1 MTRHERSA
9 REKQSSSSRRRERR
23 RSDDD
28 SDSVDSPSEADY
40 DSASSSD
47 RRSRPH
53 RRSSSRR
60 RRERSRES
68 SEDSDDRRK
77 RKRKV
82 SEEEIKEYLAKKAQK
97 KAMRVAKKLKTQTV
111 SGYSNDSNPFG
122 DSNLNEKFVWRKKI
136 EKDVTRGVPLDEFT
150 VKAEKKRQKERMAEI
165 EKVKKRREERAL
177 EKAQREEEMM
187 MLQRE
192 RARAEADDF
201 EKKEEEFHF
210 DQSKVRSK
218 IRLREGRTK
227 PIDILTKYL
236 DESDEFDVELDEPYM
251 VFKGLTAKEIE
262 ELHDDIKLHLG
273 LDRET
278 PTHVEY
284 WEALMVVCEWEL
296 GEARRKDAIDR
307 ARVRGEQPPAEL
319 LAEERGLHSSI
330 ETDVRNFLEG
340 QSYKELV
347 ALQTQIESDMRS
359 GKAKVVEFWEVVIK
373 RLHIY
378 KAKACLKEIHAKM
391 LRRHLF
397 RLEQPLQDK
406 HLEFEEEKIE
416 EEEIEEELK
425 DVRAF
430 SPEPITHEEA
440 EESGAEDGSF
450 SPQLLH
456 GEDNEEAIDPD
467 EDRVILEKKRLAFE
481 EEKQKRLKEAMAS
494 KPRPQPDDDF
504 EFRAKKVMG
513 AMEDGDAVFGSGAEV
528 NMDSQVYW
536 WHDKYRPRK
545 PKYFNRVHTGY
556 EWNKYNQTHYD
567 HDNPP
572 PKIVQGYKFN
582 IFYPDLVDKTKAPTY
597 FIEKDGDSSETCII
611 RFHAGPPYEDIAF
624 RIVNKEWEYSHKK
637 GYKCTFERG
646 ILHVYF
652 NFKRYRYRR

>member
-1 MTRHERSA
+1 MGRHERSKSS
-9 REKQSSSSRRRERR
+9 RSEKPSSSRRIKRR
-23 RSDDD
+23 RSNDD
-28 SDSVDSPSEADY
+28 SDSADSPSESDY
-40 DSASSSD
+40 SSD
-47 RRSRPH
+47 SSHNRRH
-53 RRSSSRR
+53 RRR
-60 RRERSRES
+60 RRESSPES
-68 SEDSDDRRK
+68 SDSGDTRSKSK
-77 RKRKV
+77 RKKV

-97 KAMRVAKKLKTQTV
+97 KAMRVAKKMKTQTV

-136 EKDVTRGVPLDEFT
+136 EKDVIHGVPLDEYT

-187 MLQRE
+187 LLQRE

-210 DQSKVRSK
+210 DQSKVRSR
-218 IRLREGRTK
+218 IRLLEGRTK
-227 PIDILTKYL
+227 PIDVLTKYL
-236 DESDEFDVELDEPYM
+236 DDSDEFDVELDEPYM
-251 VFKGLTAKEIE
+251 VFKGLTVKEIE

-273 LDRET
+273 LDRAT

-340 QSYKELV
+340 KSYKDLV
-347 ALQTQIESDMRS
+347 ALQAQIESEMRS
-359 GKAKVVEFWEVVIK
+359 GKAKVVEYWEAVVK

-391 LRRHLF
+391 LRKHLH
-397 RLEQPLQDK
+397 RLEQPLQDEMMK
-406 HLEFEEEKIE
+406 SEEEKIE
-416 EEEIEEELK
+416 EDESEEEAE
-425 DVRAF
+425 DARAF
-430 SPEPITHEEA
+430 SPEPITYEEA
-440 EESGAEDGSF
+440 QESEAEDGSF

-467 EDRVILEKKRLAFE
+467 EDRVILEKKRLAVLE
-481 EEKQKRLKEAMAS
+481 EQQKRLKEAMVSA
-494 KPRPQPDDDF
+494 KPRAQPEDDF
-504 EFRAKKVMG
+504 EVRAKKLMG
-513 AMEDGDAVFGSGAEV
+513 SMEDGDVVFGSGAEV
-528 NMDSQVYW
+528 NLDSQVYW

-582 IFYPDLVDKTKAPTY
+582 IFYPDLVDKIKAPTY

>member
-1 MTRHERSA
+1 MAKHDRSS
-9 REKQSSSSRRRERR
+9 RRDKPSSSRRTSHRHF
-23 RSDDD
+23 SDDD
-28 SDSVDSPSEADY
+28 S
-40 DSASSSD
+40 SSD
-47 RRSRPH
+47 EARRRNRRRSH
-53 RRSSSRR
+53 RRKRSSSP
-60 RRERSRES
+60 ET
-68 SEDSDDRRK
+68 SEDSGVDK
-77 RKRKV
+77 THKSRKV
-82 SEEEIKEYLAKKAQK
+82 SEDAIKEYLAKKAAK
-97 KAMRVAKKLKTQTV
+97 KAMNVAKKMKTQTV

-136 EKDVTRGVPLDEFT
+136 EKDVAHGVPLDEYT

-192 RARAEADDF
+192 RSRAEADDF

-210 DQSKVRSK
+210 DQSKVRSR
-218 IRLREGRTK
+218 IRLREGRMK
-227 PIDILTKYL
+227 PIDVLTKYL
-236 DESDEFDVELDEPYM
+236 DDSDEFDVELDEPYM
-251 VFKGLTAKEIE
+251 VFK
-262 ELHDDIKLHLG
+262 
-273 LDRET
+273 
-278 PTHVEY
+278 
-284 WEALMVVCEWEL
+284 ALMVVCEWEL
-296 GEARRKDAIDR
+296 GEARRKDTIDR

-330 ETDVRNFLEG
+330 ETDVKNFLEG
-340 QSYKELV
+340 KSYKDLV
-347 ALQTQIESDMRS
+347 GLQSQIESGMQ
-359 GKAKVVEFWEVVIK
+359 
-373 RLHIY
+373 
-378 KAKACLKEIHAKM
+378 IHAKI
-391 LRRHLF
+391 LRKHLH
-397 RLEQPLQDK
+397 RLEQPLRDDNLK
-406 HLEFEEEKIE
+406 SEEDEMEEETE
-416 EEEIEEELK
+416 
-425 DVRAF
+425 DARAF
-430 SPEPITHEEA
+430 SPEPIAHEEA
-440 EESGAEDGSF
+440 LELEAEDGSF

-467 EDRVILEKKRLAFE
+467 EDRVMLEKKRLAVVE
-481 EEKQKRLKEAMAS
+481 EQQKRMKEAMAS
-494 KPRPQPDDDF
+494 TKHRAQPEDDF
-504 EFRAKKVMG
+504 EIRAKKTMG
-513 AMEDGDAVFGSGAEV
+513 AMEEGDVVFGSGAEV
-528 NMDSQVYW
+528 NLDSQVYW